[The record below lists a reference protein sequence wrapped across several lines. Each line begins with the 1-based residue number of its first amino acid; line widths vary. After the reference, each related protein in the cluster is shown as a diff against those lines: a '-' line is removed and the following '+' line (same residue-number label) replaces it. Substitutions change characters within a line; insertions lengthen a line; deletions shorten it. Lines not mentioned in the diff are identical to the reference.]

1 MGKESYESGKFYE
14 RQAVLWLKERGYE
27 ILEQNFRSPFGEIDI
42 IARQKSQI
50 VFVEVKYRSGNK
62 WGTPQEAVTRQKKR
76 RISNTA
82 LYYMTC
88 YCKEKDRQ
96 CRFDVLCTDGK
107 EMTLYK
113 NAFDYC
119 GMQSFF

>member
-50 VFVEVKYRSGNK
+50 VFVEVKYPFRKQMGDAPGSGDQTEKKKNFQYGPVLYDLLLQGK
-62 WGTPQEAVTRQKKR
+62 RPAVQ
-76 RISNTA
+76 
-82 LYYMTC
+82 
-88 YCKEKDRQ
+88 
-96 CRFDVLCTDGK
+96 V
-107 EMTLYK
+107 
-113 NAFDYC
+113 
-119 GMQSFF
+119 